1 MLMVP
6 CLSSFFKSV
15 FSTQQKLFQGGR
27 PDKWLEVRNPLKI
40 QTKKEVRFLL
50 LNYCSLGAGFNMFL
64 FSSLQMKTVTNFV
77 KQRSLV
83 GRCPMR
89 WLFFAHTQDHM
100 DWLGC
105 SWFGCDMG
113 GIGERWLRFLVS
125 FVHTKFHLLF
135 MGRNTSDRW
144 LRLKQQGMA
153 FWPSIPSIRYI
164 YVYIYNMSFVYTYI
178 IYTGSTGFSG
188 TQRHYM
194 LSHTLLSACIY
205 IYMLAPPPPRSTF
218 SILLSAQ
225 SSTRKLF
232 AQLKRKT
239 KKTRNN
245 QKKEKTKKQKKNW
258 GKCLSQSVLGY
269 FFFLLLFF
277 FFWGGGCFRFVRFTV
292 ASGIFLKKNTFHYR
306 PLVFTISLRKRLFPK
321 YFRQFIL
328 NFFL

>member
-6 CLSSFFKSV
+6 CLSSFFKSA

-40 QTKKEVRFLL
+40 HSKKEVRFLL
-50 LNYCSLGAGFNMFL
+50 LNYCSLGTGFNMFL
-64 FSSLQMKTVTNFV
+64 FSSLQMKTVTNSV

-100 DWLGC
+100 VWLGW

-125 FVHTKFHLLF
+125 FVHTKFHLLL

-153 FWPSIPSIRYI
+153 FWPSIPSIRYT
-164 YVYIYNMSFVYTYI
+164 YVYDVYIYNMSFVYTYI

-194 LSHTLLSACIY
+194 LSHTLLY
-205 IYMLAPPPPRSTF
+205 
-218 SILLSAQ
+218 
-225 SSTRKLF
+225 
-232 AQLKRKT
+232 
-239 KKTRNN
+239 
-245 QKKEKTKKQKKNW
+245 
-258 GKCLSQSVLGY
+258 
-269 FFFLLLFF
+269 
-277 FFWGGGCFRFVRFTV
+277 
-292 ASGIFLKKNTFHYR
+292 
-306 PLVFTISLRKRLFPK
+306 TI
-321 YFRQFIL
+321 
-328 NFFL
+328 